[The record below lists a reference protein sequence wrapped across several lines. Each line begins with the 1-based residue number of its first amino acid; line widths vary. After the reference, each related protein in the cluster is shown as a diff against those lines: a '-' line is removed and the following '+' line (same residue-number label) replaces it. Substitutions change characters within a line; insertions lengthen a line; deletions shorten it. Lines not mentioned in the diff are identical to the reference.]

1 MVTFSTLYPETSV
14 SGLYWEKGVPLSGE
28 NNDEDYLYI
37 STENNTV
44 IVSNGAALYD
54 LELDRLPMLAIRLY
68 SKSEQV
74 ITLKSITI
82 DNTVVARPDATLTVS
97 GFLSITEFVEN
108 YMSYARTGKLNIS
121 VLVTVGDIHK
131 TISGFAVLPD
141 QAWVVLR
148 IE

>member
-1 MVTFSTLYPETSV
+1 MVTFSTQYPETLV
-14 SGLYWEKGVPLSGE
+14 SGLYWGKGIPLSDE

-37 STENNTV
+37 STEHNTV
-44 IVSNGAALYD
+44 IVSDDAASDD

-82 DNTVVARPDATLTVS
+82 DNTVVARPDATLTVT

-108 YMSYARTGKLNIS
+108 YMSYTRTGKLNIS
-121 VLVTVGDIHK
+121 VLVTVGDIPK
-131 TISGFAVLPD
+131 TISGLAVLPD
-141 QAWVVLR
+141 QALVVLR